1 MKKLA
6 EIVSDIFDP
15 RWEIPVLLTLAVGHA
30 YQNGAPLVFLAVLL
44 FIDAGLPG
52 WFYWH
57 LHKKKEIS
65 DWDITDRHQ
74 RMPLYVFTTIAHLGG
89 LGLAFAV
96 GEMVLLQ
103 TLLVFW
109 MLAVMFTIIT
119 HFWKVSVHVGVNA
132 ALATYLAVAFGG
144 MLDPKPTRWL
154 LVALLYGLVVV
165 VGWSRVLLK
174 KHLVAQ
180 ALVGGLLGTLGMLA
194 GMRVVGL

>member
-6 EIVSDIFDP
+6 VVVSDLFDP
-15 RWEIPVLLTLAVGHA
+15 RWEIPALLTLAVLAA
-30 YQNGAPLVFLAVLL
+30 YRDGAQLVFLGLLL
-44 FIDAGLPG
+44 FIDALLPG

-57 LHKKKEIS
+57 LHQKKEIS

-89 LGLAFAV
+89 LGLAYAV
-96 GEMVLLQ
+96 GQMVLFE

-109 MLAVMFTIIT
+109 MLAVMFTIVT
-119 HFWKVSVHVGVNA
+119 HFWKISVHVGMNA
-132 ALATYLAVAFGG
+132 ALATYLVVTFGSG
-144 MLDPKPTRWL
+144 WL
-154 LVALLYGLVVV
+154 WMYVIVVV

-180 ALVGGLLGTLGMLA
+180 ALVGGLLGTLGILA